1 MHKFEFKQSIL
12 EELSATP
19 EARLIQAILAR
30 ALQDATTG
38 FGRDRDDAR
47 RFLTEPN
54 YVKDLCL
61 IMTDYDEEFVVEF
74 IQKFGSS

>member
-12 EELSATP
+12 DELSATP
-19 EARLIQAILAR
+19 EARLIQSILAR

-38 FGRDRDDAR
+38 YGSDRENAI

-61 IMTDYDEEFVVEF
+61 ILTGYDEDFIIEF
-74 IQKFGSS
+74 IKKFRRH